1 MGVKKKSFR
10 FHFLKSS
17 SYPIFAKKKKVNPGL
32 VWTPTLVL
40 DETFCDDHF
49 PRILAATSPASVTID
64 GVVKLRMEEEGMGAR
79 SPISCYSTIRF
90 DDMTMMFMLT
100 MMEEKGM
107 GARIIGMVIIINMAI
122 DEEHDDGGEG
132 MGTIIITR
140 LINHDDDADDG
151 DNPPQPQLHDQEH
164 GGQIPRK
171 AGVGGPHAEEV
182 DVSI

>member
-17 SYPIFAKKKKVNPGL
+17 SYPIFAKKGQSWAGL
-32 VWTPTLVL
+32 VTPTLVL

-79 SPISCYSTIRF
+79 SPISCYSTIR
-90 DDMTMMFMLT
+90 LVV
-100 MMEEKGM
+100 
-107 GARIIGMVIIINMAI
+107 IGMVIIINMVI

-140 LINHDDDADDG
+140 LINHDDKRM
-151 DNPPQPQLHDQEH
+151 PM
-164 GGQIPRK
+164 I
-171 AGVGGPHAEEV
+171 
-182 DVSI
+182 

>member
-1 MGVKKKSFR
+1 MNLFV
-10 FHFLKSS
+10 LK
-17 SYPIFAKKKKVNPGL
+17 
-32 VWTPTLVL
+32 

-100 MMEEKGM
+100 MMEEEGM
-107 GARIIGMVIIINMAI
+107 GARSPISCYSTIRLVIIGMVIIIINMVL

-132 MGTIIITR
+132 MGTIIIIR
-140 LINHDDDADDG
+140 LINHDDTRM
-151 DNPPQPQLHDQEH
+151 PM
-164 GGQIPRK
+164 I
-171 AGVGGPHAEEV
+171 
-182 DVSI
+182 